1 MINNHLTPQNLKR
14 QIGWVDVK
22 HFLSK
27 YLPSTMWPLL
37 SYDISARLFIVV
49 Y

>member
-1 MINNHLTPQNLKR
+1 MINNQPPPQNLKR
-14 QIGWVDVK
+14 QIGWVDIK

-27 YLPSTMWPLL
+27 YLPSTVCPLL
-37 SYDISARLFIVV
+37 SYDISVRLIIVV

>member
-14 QIGWVDVK
+14 QISWVDVK

-27 YLPSTMWPLL
+27 YLPSTAWPLL
-37 SYDISARLFIVV
+37 SYDISARLLIVI